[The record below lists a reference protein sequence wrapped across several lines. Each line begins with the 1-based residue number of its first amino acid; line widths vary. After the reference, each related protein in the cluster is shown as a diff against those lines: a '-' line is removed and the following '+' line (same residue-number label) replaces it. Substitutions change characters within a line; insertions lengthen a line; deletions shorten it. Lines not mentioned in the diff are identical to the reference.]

1 MAMYHADGSTAYYS
15 HMPDCRL
22 LCTNESVS
30 VGADRADVVR
40 TYDDRSLCASAPL
53 RETIPHYDADGNPV
67 SFGAWSYTYDAASQ
81 LVSVSSNGV
90 LLVTNQY
97 DCRRR
102 RVKKITPD
110 ATHTFLYDDWNLIRE
125 RVDYTNGVTDEFNYY
140 WGRDLFGTVQG
151 AGGVGGLLYVKRNG
165 VIYVPHVDANGNIL
179 RYTDTAGNIV
189 AEYIYDAFGRTISQ
203 SGTLA
208 DVFRHRFSSK
218 YFDVETGLYYY
229 GYRFYSSKLCR
240 WVTRDIRGE
249 DASLNL
255 YLPCDNKLPF
265 LVDPLG
271 DTVYVITDSTPSRKQ
286 SITVRRGG
294 SVIAPRGVTKLT
306 GSLKFVCVSGCKIK
320 TKGVI
325 QLWIELLNEDDPK
338 WQEHY
343 SRYSGNNVTSESQN
357 TLNHELDHFNTWKAF
372 LDFVR
377 TANAYDGKK
386 VSNCAELV
394 GRLNAT
400 YERYKSITSAHSLK
414 FDQPGWNQGG
424 QYSRHP
430 LETSTFKWE

>member
-1 MAMYHADGSTAYYS
+1 MRIISLCVLVFS
-15 HMPDCRL
+15 L
-22 LCTNESVS
+22 LCTIVFFAVS
-30 VGADRADVVR
+30 NWDRKPIVNPDDDEVG
-40 TYDDRSLCASAPL
+40 
-53 RETIPHYDADGNPV
+53 
-67 SFGAWSYTYDAASQ
+67 
-81 LVSVSSNGV
+81 
-90 LLVTNQY
+90 
-97 DCRRR
+97 
-102 RVKKITPD
+102 
-110 ATHTFLYDDWNLIRE
+110 
-125 RVDYTNGVTDEFNYY
+125 
-140 WGRDLFGTVQG
+140 
-151 AGGVGGLLYVKRNG
+151 
-165 VIYVPHVDANGNIL
+165 
-179 RYTDTAGNIV
+179 
-189 AEYIYDAFGRTISQ
+189 
-203 SGTLA
+203 
-208 DVFRHRFSSK
+208 
-218 YFDVETGLYYY
+218 
-229 GYRFYSSKLCR
+229 
-240 WVTRDIRGE
+240 
-249 DASLNL
+249 
-255 YLPCDNKLPF
+255 
-265 LVDPLG
+265 
-271 DTVYVITDSTPSRKQ
+271 
-286 SITVRRGG
+286 
-294 SVIAPRGVTKLT
+294 
-306 GSLKFVCVSGCKIK
+306 FVCVSGCKIK